1 MLCLVHWLVFGCW
14 FVGTLNSV
22 VLGDSLRRL
31 VVFVCSGLIV

>member
-1 MLCLVHWLVFGCW
+1 MLCWCIGWCLVVG
-14 FVGTLNSV
+14 FVGAINSV